1 MNVPQNK
8 NSHPKISI
16 IIPAYNVENYILSSL
31 ESAREQTIPAHEII
45 VINDGSTDSTL
56 QKAEL
61 FARKQNIQIITTE
74 NRGPGSARNTGLR
87 NATGDYVYFFDSDDL
102 ISPNFVELISFL
114 IEKYNQPDIIFFSG
128 ESFFD
133 SGHHDIFFPPYNR
146 TIEGTFSSPG
156 ALLKA
161 LHKHNCFFASPCL
174 YISKRNL
181 WTPSGISFKEI
192 LHEDEEAI
200 LKLILSAMHF
210 YVTKD
215 IFFKRRIRKNSIMTS
230 PVSKKR
236 VSSYKSIVESLL
248 TIRDESFQGDT
259 ELSNIWKERVATFM
273 DRYISA
279 ASIVNEKVEF
289 KLAARAA
296 IAVNQP
302 WFYIRLVE
310 RFLNFK
316 ITDA

>member
-1 MNVPQNK
+1 
-8 NSHPKISI
+8 
-16 IIPAYNVENYILSSL
+16 
-31 ESAREQTIPAHEII
+31 
-45 VINDGSTDSTL
+45 
-56 QKAEL
+56 
-61 FARKQNIQIITTE
+61 
-74 NRGPGSARNTGLR
+74 
-87 NATGDYVYFFDSDDL
+87 
-102 ISPNFVELISFL
+102 
-114 IEKYNQPDIIFFSG
+114 
-128 ESFFD
+128 
-133 SGHHDIFFPPYNR
+133 
-146 TIEGTFSSPG
+146 
-156 ALLKA
+156 
-161 LHKHNCFFASPCL
+161 
-174 YISKRNL
+174 
-181 WTPSGISFKEI
+181 
-192 LHEDEEAI
+192 
-200 LKLILSAMHF
+200 
-210 YVTKD
+210 
-215 IFFKRRIRKNSIMTS
+215 MTS